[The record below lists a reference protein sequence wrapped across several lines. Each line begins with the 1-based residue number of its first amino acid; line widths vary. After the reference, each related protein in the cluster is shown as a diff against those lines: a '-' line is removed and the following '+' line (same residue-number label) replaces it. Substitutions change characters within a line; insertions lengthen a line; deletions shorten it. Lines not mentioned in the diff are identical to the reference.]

1 MGLLDYFQRKD
12 SVIVNAAKKKGRALT
27 DAMSIMQLDRSKA
40 EISKWRSA
48 LTAWESV
55 EAPDRTEMIR
65 LYKEI
70 ELDDQVTAKF
80 YSILSALSGAD
91 FEVTSGDKVDPEKTA
106 LFRKYWFE
114 KFIKFF
120 VEAEMQGYSL
130 VQFPEYDPVKGY
142 EADNMITIP
151 REYVQPDRAFVRR
164 SIGDSNGIE
173 YLTDKNVM
181 NIVIGIGD
189 PHEKGLFCNVA
200 PVYIY
205 KKNAVAYWSNYQAK
219 FGIPPIIAK
228 TDLNDETRK
237 DDLAKF
243 LKNMVSNTFVI
254 TDISDE
260 ILPLPV
266 GSIDGY
272 LTYRNMVE
280 VLNSAISKALEGQT
294 MTADNGS
301 SNSQAQVHER
311 MAESWHLARLRRLES
326 VVNDKLIPKMI
337 LDGAPLSDGDV
348 FRFRQNEDAV
358 DIIDKIV
365 KLSQAGYK
373 ADPEWVSEATG
384 IPVEAVQASEASAQA
399 KLQANARLFDFF

>member
-12 SVIVNAAKKKGRALT
+12 NGIVNVTKKKGRALT

-70 ELDDQVTAKF
+70 EFDDQVSAKF
-80 YSILSALSGAD
+80 HSIVSALSGAD
-91 FEVTSGDKVDPEKTA
+91 FEILAGDKPDPDKTA

-114 KFIKFF
+114 KFIKHF

-130 VQFPEYDPVKGY
+130 LQFPDYDPLKGY
-142 EADNMITIP
+142 AADDLIVIP
-151 REYVQPDRAFVRR
+151 REYVQPDRGFVRK

-173 YLTDKNVM
+173 YMIQKDVM
-181 NIVIGIGD
+181 NQVIGIGD
-189 PHEKGLFCNVA
+189 PQDKGLFCNIA

-219 FGIPPIIAK
+219 FGIPPIVAK

-243 LKNMVSNTFVI
+243 LKQMVSNSFVI

-260 ILPLPV
+260 IVALPV

-272 LTYRNMVE
+272 LTYRNMIE
-280 VLNSAISKALEGQT
+280 VMNSAISKALEGQT

-337 LDGAPLSDGDV
+337 FDGAPLSDGDV
-348 FRFRQNEDAV
+348 FHFRQNEDAV

-365 KLSQAGYK
+365 KLSQAGFM
-373 ADPEWVSEATG
+373 ADAEWVSEATG
-384 IPVEAVQASEASAQA
+384 IPVEIVQANSAAQQ
-399 KLQANARLFDFF
+399 KLQASARMFDFF